1 MLRQIRV
8 DANERTA
15 VDTEEHGSVTVET
28 YPARAG
34 HPVVTVPLR
43 AGMTLQDLMEILKLP
58 GDTEA
63 VIVNNGYVKPNYR
76 LQDGDRVRVI
86 PFMSGG

>member
-1 MLRQIRV
+1 MGIDREP
-8 DANERTA
+8 A
-15 VDTEEHGSVTVET
+15 VTVET
-28 YPARAG
+28 FPPRRGYPARA
-34 HPVVTVPLR
+34 VRLTE
-43 AGMTLQDLMEILKLP
+43 GMTLGDLMEILQLP

-63 VIVNNGYVKPNYR
+63 VMVNDVYVKPDYR